1 MTIRSFDKIYVG
13 GRWIPSTGS
22 SRIDVV
28 SPHTERVIASSPE
41 ATTVD
46 IDRAVGA
53 ARSTFDGGEWST
65 ATIGDRIAVFRRFGE
80 LYAERIPELGEVIS
94 AENGSPIS
102 FANAAQAGGAWSMI
116 DPFIQIAEG
125 FDWESTRSTMTG
137 STVTVRH
144 EPVGVVAAI
153 VAWNVPQMLTMA
165 KLAPALLAGCTV
177 VLKPAPETPLDAY
190 VLMEAVHEAG
200 FPPGVVNLVPGNR
213 EAGDYLVRHPGVD
226 KVAFTGSTATGR
238 AIASICGE
246 QLKRC
251 SLELGGKSAAIV
263 LDDADLDVT
272 TEGLKFASLLNS
284 GQACTNQTRI
294 LASRR
299 NYDQV
304 LEAVVESVRQMKVGD
319 PADPMSEIGPLVSR
333 RQQERVAMYI
343 GLGQREGAR
352 VAFGGGGYPE
362 GLATG
367 WYVKPTVFA
376 EASNAMRICQE
387 EIFGPVVAVIPYD
400 SIDDAVRMA
409 NDSQFGLAGSVW
421 TTDLGLGEDVARR
434 VRTGSF
440 GINTYNADWLAPF
453 GGYKASGIG
462 REYGPEGMA
471 MYTELKSIYPPPLES
486 GHQLFSN

>member
-1 MTIRSFDKIYVG
+1 
-13 GRWIPSTGS
+13 
-22 SRIDVV
+22 
-28 SPHTERVIASSPE
+28 
-41 ATTVD
+41 
-46 IDRAVGA
+46 
-53 ARSTFDGGEWST
+53 
-65 ATIGDRIAVFRRFGE
+65 
-80 LYAERIPELGEVIS
+80 
-94 AENGSPIS
+94 
-102 FANAAQAGGAWSMI
+102 MI

-343 GLGQREGAR
+343 GLGQREGRASRIRRWRIPRRAR
-352 VAFGGGGYPE
+352 DGMVCE
-362 GLATG
+362 TNRLCRGL
-367 WYVKPTVFA
+367 KR
-376 EASNAMRICQE
+376 NANLPR
-387 EIFGPVVAVIPYD
+387 G
-400 SIDDAVRMA
+400 
-409 NDSQFGLAGSVW
+409 
-421 TTDLGLGEDVARR
+421 DLRAC
-434 VRTGSF
+434 
-440 GINTYNADWLAPF
+440 
-453 GGYKASGIG
+453 
-462 REYGPEGMA
+462 
-471 MYTELKSIYPPPLES
+471 
-486 GHQLFSN
+486 GHGNSL